1 MGRSSNSRN
10 RVFLETEDGIRTEA
24 FDPSKMEDPSL
35 IIYHP
40 VRKLENKTIVTNGD
54 QTDTIWNAL
63 KEGRTFEDALRTRI
77 FEPDGPNWT
86 PRISA
91 LVEGA
96 GYKMSILKSMNLEGS
111 AVGRYFFEYP
121 EAENGVGHLITTYKT
136 NGNPIPSF
144 EGEPIRWD
152 MAHEKFDEWA
162 NHVWEALN
170 EDNKVSLYTCHMN
183 IETGETKT
191 MIFNKNK

>member
-1 MGRSSNSRN
+1 MGKQL
-10 RVFLETEDGIRTEA
+10 FIAEK
-24 FDPSKMEDPSL
+24 PSVAAEFAK
-35 IIYHP
+35 
-40 VRKLENKTIVTNGD
+40 
-54 QTDTIWNAL
+54 AL
-63 KEGRTFEDALRTRI
+63 KVNGGRR
-77 FEPDGPNWT
+77 DG
-86 PRISA
+86 
-91 LVEGA
+91 
-96 GYKMSILKSMNLEGS
+96 YLES
-111 AVGRYFFEYP
+111 DQYVVTWC
-121 EAENGVGHLITTYKT
+121 VGHLITTYKT